1 MKKLII
7 FSTLTGNTE
16 KIANGIF
23 DVIEGEKEIIN
34 VENANNVN
42 FDNYDKILIG
52 YWVDKGDADIKTKK
66 IMENIKN
73 KKVGTF
79 GTLGA
84 YPDSEHAK
92 ECVKKVREA
101 LEKNGNVVEKEFI
114 CQGKIAQYLIDM
126 FREMTKN
133 GKGGH
138 HAATP
143 ESEARWAE
151 AAKHPNDK
159 DIENAK
165 EIFKE
170 F

>member
-23 DVIEGEKEIIN
+23 SIIEGDKKIINIKEIDT
-34 VENANNVN
+34 VN
-42 FDNYDKILIG
+42 IDEYDKIAIG
-52 YWVDKGDADIKTKK
+52 YWVDKGDADAKTKK
-66 IMENIKN
+66 VMETIKN
-73 KKVGTF
+73 KKVGIF

-92 ECVKKVREA
+92 ECVKKVKEA
-101 LEKNGNVVEKEFI
+101 LENNGNIVEAEFI
-114 CQGKIAQYLIDM
+114 CQGKVAQYLIDM
-126 FREMTKN
+126 FRSMTEK

-143 ESEARWAE
+143 EREKRWEE
-151 AAKHPNDK
+151 AAKHPNEE
-159 DIENAK
+159 DIEKAK
-165 EIFKE
+165 KIFEK